1 MHDRTRNTTQ
11 LAKAGEQLNRLAWM
25 LDDMFRI
32 PGLNWRF
39 GLDALIGLIPGVGD
53 VVSALLSLLI
63 LFRAFQFKL
72 PRIVMARMMLNSL
85 IDVGVGSIPF
95 VGDLFDFVWKSN
107 DMNMKLFRQY
117 AEQPERSTKH
127 HWIFI
132 GLLIFLFV
140 GALAAILVGMY
151 LILRLMIT
159 RPESVHTATAFL

>member
-1 MHDRTRNTTQ
+1 MHETTRHTQ

-53 VVSALLSLLI
+53 VVSACLSLLI

-85 IDVGVGSIPF
+85 LDVGIGSIPF
-95 VGDLFDFVWKSN
+95 VGDIFDFVWKSN

-117 AEQPERSTKH
+117 AEQPERSTTH

-132 GLLIFLFV
+132 GVLIFLFV

-151 LILRLMIT
+151 LILHLMIA